1 MNYFWENWRME
12 WPSRAVL
19 VRSARLC
26 SGLTLFSYL
35 ATHFANHALGL
46 ISLGAME
53 AGRVW
58 FLAVWRSAV
67 GTTLLYSALTVH
79 IALALYSLHQ
89 RRHFRIPLWEALQL
103 LLGLAVPG
111 LLAAHIVGTRLAHTW
126 FGTTDSY
133 TSVVL
138 AFWVLR
144 PVAGVRQVILL
155 TVAWVH
161 GCMGLHFW
169 LRLKLWYSRLAPGLF
184 ALALLLPVLALLGFT
199 QAGREV
205 ARLAE
210 QSGWV
215 QQTLRAANV
224 PDPAARASLDSTTL
238 FVTMTFAL
246 LVALVLIGRAVRY
259 MDVRGHETVRVS
271 YPAGQE
277 SLVPAGSTVLE
288 ASRLAGIPHASEC
301 GGRGR
306 CTTCRVRVVQG
317 AAFLPQSSPEERRIL
332 KRLGAPPN
340 VRLACQ
346 LRPTHPL
353 SVIPLLPATARSS
366 DAFVQP
372 ETLAEQ
378 EREIAVLFADLRGF
392 TRIAEHKLPYDVVFL
407 LNRYF
412 DVVGGAIERAG
423 GIANQFTGDGVMA
436 LFGVQAG
443 VDEACRQALVAAGD
457 MAHGLAELSRTLTE
471 ELKMPLEIGIGI
483 HAGPAVVGHMGRG
496 VALYLTA
503 VGDTVH
509 VASRLQDLT
518 KEYGCQ
524 LVISEPVAQRAG
536 IDVSRFPRHELTV
549 RNRQNAI
556 VIRTIDDAR
565 NLAMQSRGPEGPPRP

>member
-1 MNYFWENWRME
+1 MNHFWEHWQLERS
-12 WPSRAVL
+12 SRAAL
-19 VRSARLC
+19 IRYARLS
-26 SGLTLFSYL
+26 SGLVLFGFVASHL
-35 ATHFANHALGL
+35 SNHALGL
-46 ISLGAME
+46 ISLAAME
-53 AGRVW
+53 GGRVW
-58 FLAVWRSAV
+58 FLAVWRSAA
-67 GTTLLYSALTVH
+67 GTTLLYGALSVH

-126 FGTTDSY
+126 YDTTHSY
-133 TSVVL
+133 TSIVL

-144 PVAGVRQVILL
+144 PDIGIRQAILL
-155 TVAWVH
+155 TFAWIH
-161 GCMGLHFW
+161 GCIGLHFW
-169 LRLKLWYSRLAPGLF
+169 LRLKPRYSRVAPVLF
-184 ALALLLPVLALLGFT
+184 GLALLLPVLALLGFA

-210 QSGWV
+210 QPGWI
-215 QQTLRAANV
+215 QQTLRAARV
-224 PDPAARASLDSTTL
+224 PGPAAREVLESTTFSL
-238 FVTMTFAL
+238 TTTFAI
-246 LVALVLIGRAVRY
+246 LVGLVLVVR
-259 MDVRGHETVRVS
+259 MIRHIDIRGHRSVRVS
-271 YPAGQE
+271 YPAGKE
-277 SLVPAGSTVLE
+277 VSVPTGSTVLE
-288 ASRLAGIPHASEC
+288 ASRLGAIPHASEC

-317 AAFLPQSSPEERRIL
+317 VASLPPSGPEERRVL
-332 KRLGAPPN
+332 RRLGAPPN

-346 LRPTHPL
+346 LRPTHPV
-353 SVIPLLPATARSS
+353 SVVPLLPATARSS
-366 DAFVQP
+366 DVFVRP
-372 ETLAEQ
+372 ETSVEQ

-436 LFGVQAG
+436 LFGVQSG
-443 VDEACRQALVAAGD
+443 RDEGCRQALVAAGD
-457 MAHGLAELSRTLTE
+457 MALGLAEMSRTLAE
-471 ELKMPLEIGIGI
+471 DLKAPLQMGIGI
-483 HAGPAVVGHMGRG
+483 HAGPTVVGHMGRG

-503 VGDTVH
+503 VGDAVH

-524 LVISEPVAQRAG
+524 MVISEPVAQHAG
-536 IDVSRFPRHELTV
+536 VDVSGFPRYELTV
-549 RNRQNAI
+549 RNRQEPI

-565 NLAMQSRGPEGPPRP
+565 NLVQVLAERSNA